1 MYMKNPHF
9 LGIDEYHI
17 FIEIL
22 GNLRTLIITY
32 GGLVTV
38 IIFSVDKIKIF
49 LYNLSTVF
57 FNELR

>member
-17 FIEIL
+17 FIEVL
-22 GNLRTLIITY
+22 GNLIITY